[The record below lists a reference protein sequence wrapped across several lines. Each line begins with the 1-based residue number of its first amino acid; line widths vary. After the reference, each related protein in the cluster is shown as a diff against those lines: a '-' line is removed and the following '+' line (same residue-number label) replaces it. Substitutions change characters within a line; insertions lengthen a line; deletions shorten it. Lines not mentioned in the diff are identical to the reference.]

1 MSVLVGK
8 PIQLPY
14 TLFNIHGCNW
24 LQLIFYFCV
33 YDDMQRQPST
43 SACIQ
48 VVLQL
53 QRQAC
58 PDKATDQARLSIS
71 GRLLTQL
78 LCITQLT
85 MVPK

>member
-1 MSVLVGK
+1 
-8 PIQLPY
+8 
-14 TLFNIHGCNW
+14 
-24 LQLIFYFCV
+24 
-33 YDDMQRQPST
+33 MQRQLST

-71 GRLLTQL
+71 GRLFDSVIVYHTVNDGAKVRRKS
-78 LCITQLT
+78 T
-85 MVPK
+85 

>member
-1 MSVLVGK
+1 MG
-8 PIQLPY
+8 
-14 TLFNIHGCNW
+14 NW

-43 SACIQ
+43 SGCIQ
-48 VVLQL
+48 VVLQQ

-71 GRLLTQL
+71 GRLFDPV
-78 LCITQLT
+78 I
-85 MVPK
+85 VYHPVNHGAKVRR